1 MLHQDKLKFYF
12 LIIIISSI
20 YSCDYKR
27 NKIVEKEKLYYNSSI
42 NIITKKVYDDVFYK
56 TKDSLKVWAKNDLPF
71 YDNYC
76 KIDSLICF
84 NKSKDRCVTAFLH
97 ASPGG
102 ICDEIRNFYGAK
114 FNHKWYFFDG
124 ASYMIMR
131 KAYQSDES
139 IPLSFGK
146 LHEIALDEVYSGYLM
161 KKDKGFWGNLFE
173 KPEYQ
178 INEDFFKVM
187 ESRNSNGAF
196 GSCHGCKKFEEY
208 VIYITN
214 LQWKKPDKD
223 GYIKYDHPTHEEMAR

>member
-1 MLHQDKLKFYF
+1 MLNLDKLKFYF

-20 YSCDYKR
+20 SSCDYKR
-27 NKIVEKEKLYYNSSI
+27 NEIVEKEKLYYNTSI

-102 ICDEIRNFYGAK
+102 ISNEIRSFYGAK
-114 FNHKWYFFDG
+114 FNHKWCFFDG

-139 IPLSFGK
+139 KPLSFEK
-146 LHEIALDEVYSGYLM
+146 LHEIALDEVYSGYLI

-173 KPEYQ
+173 KPEYE
-178 INEDFFKVM
+178 INEDFFKTM
-187 ESRNSNGAF
+187 ESRNTD
-196 GSCHGCKKFEEY
+196 GSYGGNLKTFKEC
-208 VIYITN
+208 VIYQVN
-214 LQWKKPDKD
+214 YKWKKTDKD
-223 GYIKYDHPTHEEMAR
+223 GYIKYDHPTPEEMAR